1 MQLALYALGLG
12 IMGSLGELEEHAF
25 ISYVRE
31 DSRGVDA
38 LQRMLETAGIRVWR
52 DTSDLWPGEDWRA
65 RIRDAINREALVFI
79 ACFSRRSIARKSSY
93 QNEELALA
101 IEQMRLRS
109 PDIPWLIPV
118 RFDDCTIPD
127 RDIGSGRMLSSLQ
140 CADIF
145 GDSRDEAASRLIT
158 SVLRIF
164 GQKQSASAPVAR
176 SSDPEKLAAK
186 RMRMLRLYKGWSAEK
201 LSQEYETVVGGS
213 LTRATIAKI
222 ESDRRHIKA
231 GEVEGVARVFD
242 LISADLL
249 DPNGPRVV
257 LCYAEQDGITGQ
269 EIAGWLEDHGFR
281 VLSTGPAMDHL
292 DLSPGEGHAIGSAQA
307 FVVLL
312 SPSFL
317 SSPQCRQD
325 LNLVIRR
332 EQQLLSP
339 DLIDTG
345 FIYVLRVAET
355 PDLDGSGLE
364 PYPLLDLT
372 RARDWSREVA
382 LSKLGGGIISSAHVT
397 AAWTPP
403 LINLQTRQAFL
414 DRGEELERVFYGLSN
429 RASHHFWLVISPPGL
444 GKSWFLEQLVARAE
458 SASAGWVTSMIDLRL
473 DPAGREHD
481 AMMVIGSLFGVEQPQ
496 SSGHEDELLGIARKI
511 IRTGRPWL
519 CLLDSAELLPA
530 NAVAQLRHHLGKIDR
545 LIQDTRSAV
554 CLF

>member
-1 MQLALYALGLG
+1 
-12 IMGSLGELEEHAF
+12 MGSLGELEEHAF

-31 DSRGVDA
+31 DSGEVDA

-164 GQKQSASAPVAR
+164 GLKQSASAPVAR
-176 SSDPEKLAAK
+176 SSDPEKLVAK

-222 ESDRRHIKA
+222 ESDQRQIKA

-257 LCYAEQDGITGQ
+257 LCYAEEDGITGQ
-269 EIAGWLEDHGFR
+269 EIAAWLEDHGFR
-281 VLSTGPAMDHL
+281 VLSTGPAMDNL
-292 DLSPGEGHAIGSAQA
+292 DLDPGEGHAIGSAQA

-317 SSPQCRQD
+317 SSPRCRQD
-325 LNLVIRR
+325 LSLVMRR
-332 EQQLLSP
+332 EQQLLSA
-339 DLIDTG
+339 DLIETD

-372 RARDWSREVA
+372 RARDSSREVA
-382 LSKLGGGIISSAHVT
+382 LSKLGGGIILSAHVT

-403 LINLQTRQAFL
+403 PINLQTRQAFL
-414 DRGEELERVFYGLSN
+414 DRGEELERGILWPEQPIESPLL
-429 RASHHFWLVISPPGL
+429 AGDKSSGIGQILVPGTVGGQSRVGIGGL
-444 GKSWFLEQLVARAE
+444 GHQ
-458 SASAGWVTSMIDLRL
+458 
-473 DPAGREHD
+473 HD
-481 AMMVIGSLFGVEQPQ
+481 
-496 SSGHEDELLGIARKI
+496 
-511 IRTGRPWL
+511 
-519 CLLDSAELLPA
+519 
-530 NAVAQLRHHLGKIDR
+530 
-545 LIQDTRSAV
+545 RSAPRRGWPRAR
-554 CLF
+554 CHDGNR